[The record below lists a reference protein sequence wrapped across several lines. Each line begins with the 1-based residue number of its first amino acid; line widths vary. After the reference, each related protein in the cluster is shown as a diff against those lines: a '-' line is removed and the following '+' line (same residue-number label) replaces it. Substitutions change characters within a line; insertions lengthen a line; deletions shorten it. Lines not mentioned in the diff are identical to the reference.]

1 MDNNEDLNQVNEEET
16 LYDEMNI
23 PEEIPIENYNEDG
36 AYQAKSNKEIQKERN
51 IETNKKVSKMATEA
65 AANYFGGPTAGRAV
79 NKLNNTKL
87 GDKLNESVGKKIH
100 NITKRSFAGRNIQNT
115 ANKLDDDGTLDKGQA
130 AMNALSGSGAG
141 KGPVKPN
148 ANANPN
154 TNIGNNK
161 QKMNFTMNPKKS
173 SIDTNKDKKNEI
185 VRKKIIQFIIKH
197 PWILGIIL
205 ILFLLMIIMLVILG
219 GGGAEEQANYHK

>member
-1 MDNNEDLNQVNEEET
+1 MIFLDNNEDLNQVNEEET

-23 PEEIPIENYNEDG
+23 PEEMPIENYNEDG
-36 AYQAKSNKEIQKERN
+36 AYQAKSNKEIQKGKN

-65 AANYFGGPTAGRAV
+65 AANYFGGPVGGKAV
-79 NKLNNTKL
+79 NAINNTKT
-87 GDKLNESVGKKIH
+87 GDRLNEAIGRKMNDIS
-100 NITKRSFAGRNIQNT
+100 KRSFAGRNIQNT
-115 ANKLDDDGTLDKGQA
+115 VNKLDDDGTLDKGQA

-161 QKMNFTMNPKKS
+161 QK
-173 SIDTNKDKKNEI
+173 
-185 VRKKIIQFIIKH
+185 
-197 PWILGIIL
+197 WIL
-205 ILFLLMIIMLVILG
+205 
-219 GGGAEEQANYHK
+219 Q